1 MRTFFSFL
9 LVMILCEANSQE
21 GSWRGQ
27 LRRSDGHNI
36 VFNFEWTTEQ
46 LKPVWYI
53 NNSREKIRVPDV
65 TIKNDSLIVQ
75 MPVFESTFRAV
86 YRNNKIE
93 GVWQKGSS
101 SGIVSIPFTATPGN
115 ERFPVKGPASQN
127 ITGKWSAVFVNEK
140 GIADTA
146 VAEVVQQGN
155 QLTGTFLT
163 ASSDYRYLDGVV
175 SNDSL
180 FLSTFDGSHAFL
192 FTAKI
197 DNDKKISGGR
207 YYSGATYKENW
218 SAYKNPKA
226 TVPYNETS
234 MRLKPGQDH
243 LDFKFNDLEGVPV
256 SINDDRFK
264 NKVVVVQ
271 LMGSWCPNCMD
282 ETVFLSDYYNKNK
295 QRGFEVVSLAY
306 EYSTDIERSKK
317 SLKKF
322 QTAFNI
328 KYPMLITGVALGDS
342 LRTEK
347 TLPQL
352 TPIMV
357 FPTSIFIDKKGKV
370 RKLDTSFNGPGT
382 GQHYE
387 EYKREFEAMVDALLR
402 ES

>member
-101 SGIVSIPFTATPGN
+101 SGIVSIPFTAIPGN
-115 ERFPVKGPASQN
+115 ERFPVKGSASQN

-175 SNDSL
+175 SNDAL

-226 TVPYNETS
+226 TVPYGETS

-243 LDFKFNDLEGVPV
+243 LDFKFNDLEGVPI

-264 NKVVVVQ
+264 NKVIVVQ